1 MSATARPAVPL
12 RPVGPGR
19 AGRAQPPGP
28 NPWRPGH
35 LLLAPH
41 RLAFFL
47 AMVLLLASGLGAA
60 LAYYWGWV
68 APLAFGAS
76 LPVFLITAASYAILR
91 RWVLVPKAQLA

>member
-1 MSATARPAVPL
+1 RYRYVGGFNPA
-12 RPVGPGR
+12 
-19 AGRAQPPGP
+19 
-28 NPWRPGH
+28 
-35 LLLAPH
+35 
-41 RLAFFL
+41 AF
-47 AMVLLLASGLGAA
+47 AAYGLGAV